1 MDDKNVAS
9 DEVFLEGLRFYGY
22 HGVNSEERALG
33 QRFVVDVHLAVDL
46 RQAGR
51 SDDLGDTVNYS
62 AVAKRVRA
70 IVEGPPREL
79 IETVGEEI
87 ATALL
92 AEHPLARSVTV
103 TLRKPEAALKGI
115 IMDAAGVRIRRSR
128 GGAVQ

>member
-1 MDDKNVAS
+1 MG
-9 DEVFLEGLRFYGY
+9 DEVFLEGLRFYCF
-22 HGVNSEERALG
+22 HGVNPEERALG
-33 QRFVVDVHLAVDL
+33 QRFVVDVHLAADL

-79 IETVGEEI
+79 IEAVAEEI

-115 IMDAAGVRIRRSR
+115 IMEAAGVRVRRSR
-128 GGAVQ
+128 GGTDE

>member
-1 MDDKNVAS
+1 MDDENVAS
-9 DEVFLEGLRFYGY
+9 DEEFLEGLRFYGY
-22 HGVNSEERALG
+22 HGLNPEERALG
-33 QRFVVDVHLAVDL
+33 QRFVVDVHLAADL

-51 SDDLGDTVNYS
+51 SDDLGDTINYS

-79 IETVGEEI
+79 IETVAEEI

-115 IMDAAGVRIRRSR
+115 IMEAAGVRVRRSLGR
-128 GGAVQ
+128 TDE

>member
-1 MDDKNVAS
+1 MNDGNATD

-22 HGVNSEERALG
+22 HGVNLEERALG
-33 QRFVVDVHLAVDL
+33 QRFVVDVHLAADL
-46 RQAGR
+46 RRAGR

-79 IETVGEEI
+79 IEAVAEEI
-87 ATALL
+87 AAALL

-115 IMDAAGVRIRRSR
+115 IMDSAGVRVRRSR
-128 GGAVQ
+128 GGVD